1 MFYTPGMEQGKRFLV
16 WRKEERKVREGFP
29 IISRQSHKTGIYQH
43 LTAGREWT
51 RAVLGA
57 NRSLR
62 LMLIF

>member
-43 LTAGREWT
+43 LTAGGEWT